1 MDEHGQA
8 ISVQPFNPAYVPETK
23 YDGESVDP
31 NAHLI
36 PYMISPKTLEGE
48 HISEYK
54 QRQILEQETQQQQV
68 ENDQLK
74 PMEQ

>member
-1 MDEHGQA
+1 
-8 ISVQPFNPAYVPETK
+8 
-23 YDGESVDP
+23 
-31 NAHLI
+31 
-36 PYMISPKTLEGE
+36 MISPKTLEGE

-54 QRQILEQETQQQQV
+54 QRQISEQETQQQQV